1 MPKGEVPRRQMI
13 TGHSDA
19 PGMSGGGD
27 AQLKFSLCNKRNCV
41 GEVSSKSRGAA
52 AWQGGKQG
60 RIPGGGLAEGLPKRK
75 RASG

>member
-1 MPKGEVPRRQMI
+1 MPEGEVPRRQMI
-13 TGHSDA
+13 TGHADA
-19 PGMSGGGD
+19 PWMSSGGGS
-27 AQLKFSLCNKRNCV
+27 QLKFSLCNKRNFV

-60 RIPGGGLAEGLPKRK
+60 RIAGGGLAKGLPKRK